1 LFFST
6 WESQC
11 FALGWPSMALYQTA
25 SVDRSCFKS
34 IVSHMNF
41 NTINDLVGNTRDK
54 INKLNKILDVLLS
67 SYRTA
72 SEIIDSKFDYRQTYL
87 DQLLELNEQ
96 IGDIVDKHPA
106 VQVDNIWQ
114 DATNAINAIAM
125 NGKPISGTIK

>member
-1 LFFST
+1 
-6 WESQC
+6 
-11 FALGWPSMALYQTA
+11 M
-25 SVDRSCFKS
+25 K
-34 IVSHMNF
+34 F

-54 INKLNKILDVLLS
+54 INRLNKILDVLLS
-67 SYRTA
+67 NYRTA
-72 SEIIDSKFDYRQTYL
+72 SEVIDSKFDYRQTYL

-125 NGKPISGTIK
+125 NGKLINGTIK